1 MTWRCRH
8 RFHPLHISRSWVTQ
22 PHLAA
27 RGRGWMEPP
36 VFLVVI
42 CYFCCCLVANLC
54 LTLCDP
60 MDWRDP
66 MHHRLP
72 YPSLSPR
79 ACSNSCPLSHW
90 CYPTISS
97 SIAPFSSCPQSLPAS
112 GSFPMSQVFTS
123 CGQRIGVSVSAIV
136 LPMNI
141 QGWFPLGLTGLNS
154 LLFQELKSL
163 LQHHH
168 QFFSAQPSLWSNSHI
183 HTWLLEKP

>member
-60 MDWRDP
+60 MYWRDP

-97 SIAPFSSCPQSLPAS
+97 SIAPFSSCPQSFPAS
-112 GSFPMSQVFTS
+112 RSS
-123 CGQRIGVSVSAIV
+123 
-136 LPMNI
+136 PMNMPKYWSFNFSI
-141 QGWFPLGLTGLNS
+141 SPSNEYSGLISFRIDWFNLLAVQGT
-154 LLFQELKSL
+154 LKSL
-163 LQHHH
+163 L
-168 QFFSAQPSLWSNSHI
+168 
-183 HTWLLEKP
+183 